1 MNNIKLQGIDVDG
14 IEKEYSLNDFKGQ
27 KVILYFYPKDNTSG
41 CTQEACDF
49 RDNINRLTSFA
60 TVIGVSPDSIKS
72 HLKFK
77 EKQSLNFILLSDPE
91 HKLAEA
97 FNVWVEK
104 SMYGRKYMGIE
115 RSTFVLDENLNIIK
129 EWRKVKVKGHVDKV
143 IDYKINNPISTSKW
157 NCWFCSIS
165 S

>member
-1 MNNIKLQGIDVDG
+1 MNDIKLQGIDVDG

-49 RDNINRLTSFA
+49 RDNINRLTSLA

-129 EWRKVKVKGHVDKV
+129 EWRKVKVKGHVDEV
-143 IDYKINNPISTSKW
+143 IDYLNA
-157 NCWFCSIS
+157 
-165 S
+165 

>member
-1 MNNIKLQGIDVDG
+1 MNNIKLQGINIDG

-27 KVILYFYPKDNTSG
+27 KVVLYFYPKDNTSG

-77 EKQSLNFILLSDPE
+77 EKQSLNFILLSDSE

-129 EWRKVKVKGHVDKV
+129 EWRKVKVKGHVDEV
-143 IDYKINNPISTSKW
+143 IDYLNA
-157 NCWFCSIS
+157 
-165 S
+165 

>member
-1 MNNIKLQGIDVDG
+1 MKNIKLQGIDIDG

-129 EWRKVKVKGHVDKV
+129 EWRKVKVKGHVDEV
-143 IDYKINNPISTSKW
+143 IDYLNA
-157 NCWFCSIS
+157 
-165 S
+165 

>member
-1 MNNIKLQGIDVDG
+1 MNDIKLQGIDVDG

-115 RSTFVLDENLNIIK
+115 RSTFGLDENLNIIK
-129 EWRKVKVKGHVDKV
+129 EWRKVKVKGHVDEV
-143 IDYKINNPISTSKW
+143 IEYLNA
-157 NCWFCSIS
+157 
-165 S
+165 

>member
-1 MNNIKLQGIDVDG
+1 MNNIKLQGIDIDG

-97 FNVWVEK
+97 FKVWVEK

-115 RSTFVLDENLNIIK
+115 RSTFVLDEKLNVIK
-129 EWRKVKVKGHVDKV
+129 EWRKVKVKGHVDEV
-143 IDYKINNPISTSKW
+143 IDYLNI
-157 NCWFCSIS
+157 
-165 S
+165 

>member
-1 MNNIKLQGIDVDG
+1 MNNIKLQGIDING

-115 RSTFVLDENLNIIK
+115 RSTFVLDENMNIIK
-129 EWRKVKVKGHVDKV
+129 EWRKVKVKGHVDEV
-143 IDYKINNPISTSKW
+143 IEYLNAY
-157 NCWFCSIS
+157 
-165 S
+165 

>member
-1 MNNIKLQGIDVDG
+1 MNDIKLQGIDVDG

-27 KVILYFYPKDNTSG
+27 KIILYFYPKDNTSG

-49 RDNINRLTSFA
+49 RDNINRLTNFA

-91 HKLAEA
+91 HKLADA

-129 EWRKVKVKGHVDKV
+129 EWRKVKVKGHVDEV
-143 IDYKINNPISTSKW
+143 IDYLNA
-157 NCWFCSIS
+157 
-165 S
+165 

>member
-77 EKQSLNFILLSDPE
+77 EKQGVNFVLLSDTE
-91 HKLAEA
+91 HELAEA

-129 EWRKVKVKGHVDKV
+129 EWRKVKVKGHVDEV
-143 IDYKINNPISTSKW
+143 IDYLNA
-157 NCWFCSIS
+157 
-165 S
+165 

>member
-1 MNNIKLQGIDVDG
+1 MKEIKLQGIDIDG

-115 RSTFVLDENLNIIK
+115 RSTFILDENLNIIK
-129 EWRKVKVKGHVDKV
+129 EWRKVKVKGHVDEV
-143 IDYKINNPISTSKW
+143 IEFLSA
-157 NCWFCSIS
+157 
-165 S
+165 

>member
-1 MNNIKLQGIDVDG
+1 MNDIKLQGIDIDG

-49 RDNINRLTSFA
+49 RDNINRLTNFA

-77 EKQSLNFILLSDPE
+77 EKQGLNFILLSDPE

-129 EWRKVKVKGHVDKV
+129 EWRKVKVKGHVDEV
-143 IDYKINNPISTSKW
+143 IDYLNS
-157 NCWFCSIS
+157 
-165 S
+165 

>member
-1 MNNIKLQGIDVDG
+1 MNYIKLQGIDVDG

-129 EWRKVKVKGHVDKV
+129 EWRKVKVKGHVDEV
-143 IDYKINNPISTSKW
+143 IDYLNA
-157 NCWFCSIS
+157 
-165 S
+165 

>member
-1 MNNIKLQGIDVDG
+1 MKEIKLQGINVDG

-49 RDNINRLTSFA
+49 RDNINRLTNFV

-77 EKQSLNFILLSDPE
+77 EKQGLNFILLSDPE

-129 EWRKVKVKGHVDKV
+129 EWRKVKVKGHVDEV
-143 IDYKINNPISTSKW
+143 IDYLNA
-157 NCWFCSIS
+157 
-165 S
+165 

>member
-1 MNNIKLQGIDVDG
+1 MNNIKLQGINIDG

-129 EWRKVKVKGHVDKV
+129 EWRKVKVKGHVDEV
-143 IDYKINNPISTSKW
+143 IDYFNAY
-157 NCWFCSIS
+157 
-165 S
+165 